1 MLRTKGAG
9 WKRGPLTS
17 ENWSSREGT
26 VQQELLLGENVTS
39 VLEGL
44 QNREGE
50 VQNCTS
56 VCKVLSDLL
65 LESSLDPEKLENK
78 SMWRMSPV

>member
-1 MLRTKGAG
+1 MLGAKGAR

-17 ENWSSREGT
+17 ENWSGREGT
-26 VQQELLLGENVTS
+26 GQQELLLREDVTS
-39 VLEGL
+39 VLERL

-56 VCKVLSDLL
+56 VCQVLSDLL
-65 LESSLDPEKLENK
+65 LESFLDPEKLENK
-78 SMWRMSPV
+78 SVWRMSSV